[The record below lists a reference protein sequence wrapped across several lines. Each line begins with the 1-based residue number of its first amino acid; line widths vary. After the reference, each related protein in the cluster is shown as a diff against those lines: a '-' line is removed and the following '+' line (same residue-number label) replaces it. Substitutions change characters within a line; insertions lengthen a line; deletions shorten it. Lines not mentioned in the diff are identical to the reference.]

1 MALGHYKLFFFN
13 KTCMAVAHFASAV
26 CSFACRSVSFLVFRD
41 LRLWHTTHIIFY
53 RIKYFTNGR
62 LRIDFFQPTSLLAA
76 NDAIMGD
83 FDKPLIIKYL

>member
-26 CSFACRSVSFLVFRD
+26 CSFACRSVSFFGLPGFEVMAYD
-41 LRLWHTTHIIFY
+41 AHHFY

-62 LRIDFFQPTSLLAA
+62 LRIDFFQPTSLLVA

-83 FDKPLIIKYL
+83 FDKPLIIKCL